1 MVIVAV
7 VLVMATGMGYTRRSR
22 HVSTEWCFTLTV
34 PSKKP
39 HFERKHM
46 DHPLAPVQISGSS
59 SH

>member
-7 VLVMATGMGYTRRSR
+7 VLAMATGMGYTRTSR

-39 HFERKHM
+39 NFTHSRGNIWTMH
-46 DHPLAPVQISGSS
+46 
-59 SH
+59 